1 MRATHRS
8 QPLWRRRRRPSRHSV
23 AARHGTALAVDGPGT
38 RRRRET
44 RGRGG
49 RPRLHCGIR
58 AMAEMKPERE
68 RADTVGADKALL
80 KRVLDTR
87 PSGTRHRLAIALGKN
102 RSFISQIANPVYAVP
117 IPLQHLETIF
127 EICHFTAAD
136 RREFLAAY
144 AEAHPRRLD
153 VVRKAAGTRKLTLT
167 VPDLGDARRNRL
179 LDETIAEIARR
190 LARFSDDQ

>member
-1 MRATHRS
+1 
-8 QPLWRRRRRPSRHSV
+8 
-23 AARHGTALAVDGPGT
+23 
-38 RRRRET
+38 
-44 RGRGG
+44 
-49 RPRLHCGIR
+49 
-58 AMAEMKPERE
+58 MAGMKPERE
-68 RADTVGADKALL
+68 RADSVGAYKGVL

-117 IPLQHLETIF
+117 IPVQHLETIF

-153 VVRKAAGTRKLTLT
+153 LVRKPTGARKPSAKTKPPSPPTTEEDGETEKERADTGT
-167 VPDLGDARRNRL
+167 
-179 LDETIAEIARR
+179 E
-190 LARFSDDQ
+190 S